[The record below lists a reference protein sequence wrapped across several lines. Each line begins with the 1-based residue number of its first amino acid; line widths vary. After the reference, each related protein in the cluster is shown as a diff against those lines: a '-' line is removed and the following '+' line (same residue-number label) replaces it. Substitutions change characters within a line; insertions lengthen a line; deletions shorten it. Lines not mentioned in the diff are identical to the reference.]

1 MNAHVRGL
9 QPSHVSP
16 MQSAEHDASRRP
28 SASASAS
35 ASGVSSGSAVGR
47 DMSSWKARSALSFIS
62 STMPLCEGEDTAA
75 VPVTAPAPVLVLVLG
90 AVGFGSARLRA
101 LLRSLLRVGGVRTT
115 FGLPGTTF
123 GVPGTNASRTFCGTS
138 FWLWCP
144 VGGAV
149 PSALDARFNFEAGVA
164 TWAFERRMP
173 RAGTVWR
180 AAAVTL
186 AVPVPYA
193 LPTVVEKPGV
203 AVAVA
208 APRPEVGLR
217 SPSWRRLSYLGP
229 WQYFESCAQ

>member
-1 MNAHVRGL
+1 
-9 QPSHVSP
+9 
-16 MQSAEHDASRRP
+16 
-28 SASASAS
+28 
-35 ASGVSSGSAVGR
+35 
-47 DMSSWKARSALSFIS
+47 
-62 STMPLCEGEDTAA
+62 MPLCEGEDTAA
-75 VPVTAPAPVLVLVLG
+75 VPVPVLVLVLVLG
-90 AVGFGSARLRA
+90 AVGFGSPRLRA

-123 GVPGTNASRTFCGTS
+123 GVPRTNASRIFCDTS

-180 AAAVTL
+180 AAAVAL

-229 WQYFESCAQ
+229 